1 MTTPTTN
8 ISLSKAYTKG
18 LGYIFLIAFLSY
30 YVQYPALSSIG
41 GIEPSNILFR
51 RAFPSIYYPVDKGY
65 IDADGLVELINL
77 IGVATSMIIASG
89 IAQHGLLYLLV
100 TAIYYFLVLLG
111 GQFYTF
117 QWDILLIEAGFLT
130 AVCFAPWQSLH
141 VTTKDMSSVGCWP
154 IRFLLFKLMFMS
166 GIVKIQAECPTWQ
179 NLTALE
185 YHFATQCLPGPL
197 AWYAHQLPPF
207 LLRLGVATTFVI
219 EIPATIFLIVPWLRI
234 RRIGAWMQIVLQ
246 VLIIATGNYNFFNIL
261 TMALCI
267 PCMIGEDNS
276 VKKWSRDT
284 SRLEQHFRTIQTVI
298 CVLFLAISCKE
309 MFHVEQYMTE
319 EGKQMRWLKLSMTRH
334 DCNNIAEKT
343 LPTIVLFTLLC
354 TFVSGVRL
362 VRKNVTVSLGMHQ
375 LGFIKPSTLR
385 TIRRRT
391 SVVSHGYGLFRRMT
405 GVGKASF
412 TGINALSLPP
422 SIVARPEIVLEAI
435 IVDNSTSENDWQ
447 ELNFRW
453 KPGGID
459 RRPCQVAPHQPRF
472 EWRMW
477 FAALGSVQHN
487 AWLVSF
493 VDKILA
499 GCPYVIDLLDE
510 PELAAKKKR
519 IQMVRAQLYEYDF
532 TRLDTEWS
540 RSIPGVDI
548 LDDDD
553 HSAWWQ
559 RKA

>member
-1 MTTPTTN
+1 M
-8 ISLSKAYTKG
+8 
-18 LGYIFLIAFLSY
+18 
-30 YVQYPALSSIG
+30 Q
-41 GIEPSNILFR
+41 
-51 RAFPSIYYPVDKGY
+51 
-65 IDADGLVELINL
+65 
-77 IGVATSMIIASG
+77 
-89 IAQHGLLYLLV
+89 
-100 TAIYYFLVLLG
+100 
-111 GQFYTF
+111 
-117 QWDILLIEAGFLT
+117 
-130 AVCFAPWQSLH
+130 
-141 VTTKDMSSVGCWP
+141 
-154 IRFLLFKLMFMS
+154 
-166 GIVKIQAECPTWQ
+166 
-179 NLTALE
+179 
-185 YHFATQCLPGPL
+185 LPGPL

-284 SRLEQHFRTIQTVI
+284 SRLGQHLKTIQTVI
-298 CVLFLAISCKE
+298 CVLFLAIACKE
-309 MFHVEQYMTE
+309 MFHVEQYVTE

-362 VRKNVTVSLGMHQ
+362 VRKNVTGLPGLSSLTHTFVCLTCIVVTAMPLFDLSPGMHQ
-375 LGFIKPSTLR
+375 LGFIKQSTLR

-405 GVGKASF
+405 GVGKANF
-412 TGINALSLPP
+412 TGINALGLPP

-435 IVDNSTSENDWQ
+435 IVDEDGSVNSTSENDWQ

-459 RRPCQVAPHQPRF
+459 RRPRQVAPHQPRF

-477 FAALGSVQHN
+477 FAALGAVQHN

-499 GCPYVIDLLDE
+499 GCPHVIDLLDE
-510 PELAAKKKR
+510 PELIAKKKR

-559 RKA
+559 RKAVRQYLPALDSDNESLKEFLQHAGYGSACRDEGGRCNGVGPSCQVAYFLRRIFSGKPLFFSVVAIFSCVMIDVTRSSSQVMTRKVKRD